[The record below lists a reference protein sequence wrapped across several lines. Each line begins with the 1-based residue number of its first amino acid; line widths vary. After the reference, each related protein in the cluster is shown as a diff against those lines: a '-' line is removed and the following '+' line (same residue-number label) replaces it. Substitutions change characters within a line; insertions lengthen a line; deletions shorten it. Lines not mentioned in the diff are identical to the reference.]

1 VTAFETKLAVA
12 DGAPADVRARV
23 RVREDGRVVG
33 TFALGDRARAVS
45 VPLRGGKV
53 LTIEVDRSDRGT
65 ENATVV
71 LQDARITGARSG
83 IDALDAGSG
92 P

>member
-1 VTAFETKLAVA
+1 
-12 DGAPADVRARV
+12 
-23 RVREDGRVVG
+23 VG
-33 TFALGDRARAVS
+33 TFALGDRARAVTA
-45 VPLRGGKV
+45 PLRGGKV
-53 LTIEVDRSDRGT
+53 LIIEVDRSDRGT
-65 ENATVV
+65 DNATVV